1 MVIAAIDDGRGL
13 KDGSTVALQL
23 RLRHTGPFT
32 ILFNGRPVPA
42 AAAVA
47 AALPSSQYAPAAAPS
62 DEEVALKRATSTPEP
77 AVQTG
82 ADRLVQHRFS
92 QTSAD
97 LLRDLYK
104 CLKETAAESWEP
116 VRTTRGVTISRKPV
130 ASYPLGFLRGE
141 TVISGFTPAQVHA
154 TITLFSARAH
164 CTLPSQRGPSGA

>member
-1 MVIAAIDDGRGL
+1 MVITAIDDGRGL
-13 KDGSTVALQL
+13 KDGSIVSLQL
-23 RLRHTGPFT
+23 RLRHTAPFA

-42 AAAVA
+42 ASAVA
-47 AALPSSQYAPAAAPS
+47 AALPSTQYAPAAAPV
-62 DEEVALKRATSTPEP
+62 DEGAALQRAASTPDP
-77 AVQTG
+77 AGQAG
-82 ADRLVQHRFS
+82 GDRLVQHRFS
-92 QTSAD
+92 EASAD

-104 CLKETAAESWEP
+104 CLKETPAEGWEL

-164 CTLPSQRGPSGA
+164 CTLWSQADPWT